1 MFYDNLSNEVE
12 HYKTEYLGRFTT
24 EEYNIIVCI
33 ENYDDEPFWKFIF
46 DEILGVKPFFH
57 NFDEN
62 NLLLYIEGHIIFDS
76 ILNLLEKFQNNNV
89 NLKIQSIGSS
99 SEYTGAEK
107 NNKINE
113 LKNKK
118 FDIETALRINYN
130 NCFYNQT
137 CPSLNQIILDIKNSL
152 DG

>member
-1 MFYDNLSNEVE
+1 MDNGQESIRNHFKFSAIGYENINEAYILDFLSEKLSE
-12 HYKTEYLGRFTT
+12 
-24 EEYNIIVCI
+24 I
-33 ENYDDEPFWKFIF
+33 EISDDLDLYQQKLTLDTHI
-46 DEILGVKPFFH
+46 
-57 NFDEN
+57 DEN
-62 NLLLYIEGHIIFDS
+62 NLFLYIEGHIIFDS
-76 ILNLLEKFQNNNV
+76 ILNLLEKLQNNNI
-89 NLKIQSIGSS
+89 NSKIQLIRSS

>member
-1 MFYDNLSNEVE
+1 MFYDNLSDEVE

-33 ENYDDEPFWKFIF
+33 ENYDDAPFWKF
-46 DEILGVKPFFH
+46 
-57 NFDEN
+57 
-62 NLLLYIEGHIIFDS
+62 IFDS
-76 ILNLLEKFQNNNV
+76 ILNLLEKLQNNNI
-89 NLKIQSIGSS
+89 NSKIQLIRSS